1 MADSL
6 CRTGSSA
13 LAPDALALFGMMKTT
28 AWTGSA
34 LLACA
39 LLVAPIPSAAAD
51 PDPNA
56 CQALQA
62 AGPRFRDLDQQR
74 AALQNQ
80 LKALRGAH
88 PQQGELDTWRD
99 LQRQLGDLFRQ
110 SQHLLEQTADGVGNE
125 AAEQALRDQA
135 SAYQDLADVQ
145 DDIISSDDMDGVPAE
160 LTGRFNEAAGRIAPA
175 SDRLNAV
182 ERDVCANG
190 AEGN

>member
-1 MADSL
+1 M
-6 CRTGSSA
+6 T
-13 LAPDALALFGMMKTT
+13 KTI

-39 LLVAPIPSAAAD
+39 LLVAPAPAATAD

-74 AALQNQ
+74 AALQDQ
-80 LKALRGAH
+80 LKTLRGAH
-88 PQQGELDTWRD
+88 PPQGELDKWRD

-110 SQHLLEQTADGVGNE
+110 SQHFLEQTADGVNNDV
-125 AAEQALRDQA
+125 AEQALRDQA

-145 DDIISSDDMDGVPAE
+145 DEIISSEDADGVPAE
-160 LTGRFNEAAGRIAPA
+160 LTGRFNDAAGRIAPA
-175 SDRLNAV
+175 ADRLNAV
-182 ERDVCANG
+182 ERDVCASAPAAG
-190 AEGN
+190 S